1 MEQPVIDIETQCKA
15 IKCAVIAK
23 FLRDLTKHKV
33 WAEIMLWHLN
43 RFRNAK
49 QGINVFKTYISNTN
63 RTKIGQFY
71 RDLLTASTD
80 LTINEKV
87 EPLTLAEIY
96 NEPLFFYKK
105 SLRQN
110 NHSEYLLRNPP
121 PWARKFFQ
129 TVGDICRK
137 TQPGFIPM
145 EEFLI
150 ANKQKVVRYNP
161 KPKNLYE
168 LIKLVPDHWKQKIE
182 NNNTQ
187 PEDSKI
193 KFKQN
198 VKWEV
203 GGGGS

>member
-15 IKCAVIAK
+15 IKCDVIAK

-33 WAEIMLWHLN
+33 WTEIMLWHLN

-80 LTINEKV
+80 LTNNEKV

-105 SLRQN
+105 SLRQS

-150 ANKQKVVRYNP
+150 ANKQKSC
-161 KPKNLYE
+161 
-168 LIKLVPDHWKQKIE
+168 KIYSQ
-182 NNNTQ
+182 TQ
-187 PEDSKI
+187 EPL
-193 KFKQN
+193 
-198 VKWEV
+198 
-203 GGGGS
+203 